1 MVFFTLKNKAYSNL
15 IHAGGVGEDS
25 NLLKTPFPESQCRT
39 LERTHLRGRIVM
51 KSGSSFFCLF
61 PLALGLLTGCDLCK
75 EEIWGTAT
83 SPDGKWTATTI
94 MRDCGATTSE
104 TISVNVHR
112 TGSKGFEAD
121 HNALVMKHGQ
131 APGIVWSGNDH
142 LLLDCSGCDS
152 KDEIAR
158 ATQIGPIHIEHR
170 MR

>member
-1 MVFFTLKNKAYSNL
+1 MKA
-15 IHAGGVGEDS
+15 
-25 NLLKTPFPESQCRT
+25 
-39 LERTHLRGRIVM
+39 
-51 KSGSSFFCLF
+51 GSSFFCLF

-75 EEIWGTAT
+75 EEIWGTTT
-83 SPDGKWTATTI
+83 SPDGKWAATTI

-104 TISVNVHR
+104 TVSVNVHR

-121 HNALVMKHGQ
+121 HNALVMKHRQ
-131 APGIVWSGNDH
+131 APGMVWAGNKH

-170 MR
+170 MRR